1 MIGNTF
7 LHVARGNRL
16 ENYLRLRPAVE
27 GQAYK
32 LGKDY
37 TYIELPLWK
46 AEDLSKDIE
55 VEEKMTRNSS
65 VLLSAP
71 YSVSPVL
78 GYKAMVS
85 INPVVLRYANAPAV
99 FMLDYSEEPSKAQ
112 PLSIVIQMRRD
123 LKIAEIDWL
132 FRVYMLS

>member
-1 MIGNTF
+1 
-7 LHVARGNRL
+7 
-16 ENYLRLRPAVE
+16 
-27 GQAYK
+27 
-32 LGKDY
+32 
-37 TYIELPLWK
+37 
-46 AEDLSKDIE
+46 
-55 VEEKMTRNSS
+55 MTRNSS

-99 FMLDYSEEPSKAQ
+99 FMLDYTEEPSKAQ
-112 PLSIVIQMRRD
+112 PLSIVIQMRKD
-123 LKIAEIDWL
+123 MKLSEIDWL